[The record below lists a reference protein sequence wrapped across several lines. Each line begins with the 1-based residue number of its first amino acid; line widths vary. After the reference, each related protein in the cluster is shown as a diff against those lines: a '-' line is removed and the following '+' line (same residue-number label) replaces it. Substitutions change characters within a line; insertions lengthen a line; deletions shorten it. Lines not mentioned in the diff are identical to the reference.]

1 MNRTFGQLRKE
12 IVLQIWPSGAPE
24 NLLDRNPEFPNV
36 PSAIEQLFQEAA
48 GDIAKWSKCEQQ
60 NNVNIVN
67 FNKTAY
73 KVGMTILKAP
83 RGAISRVF
91 TVTNADYNN
100 PIFYRQVEWPL
111 PETWSRHIAQ
121 SGVTVVGFPRLPL
134 GYMPADAS
142 TDSLC
147 GRSRVGIWCIHQGNI
162 FIAPWIQSTE
172 RVVIEWNGI
181 KEFWMDDDIVTN
193 EAQDYRKAL
202 MLYVQYAFE
211 RMYGSLE
218 KAAVYLV
225 RRPGMT
231 DTGLYADA
239 LADLMWQCDQETK
252 VRETPHYNN
261 ERKTFV
267 DEQLQAASS
276 STTVENEFIG
286 QFEIPAGATG
296 GTITGLNLGFIPRMV
311 RIDAVTIPVNGIVMF
326 ANDVSGT
333 LSADGFSFALSGI
346 TDSEG
351 YVLKYEIS

>member
-1 MNRTFGQLRKE
+1 MNRTFGKLRRE

-24 NLLDRNPEFPNV
+24 NLLDRNSEFPDV
-36 PSAIEQLFQEAA
+36 PSAIEQLFQEAT

-60 NNVNIVN
+60 NNVNVVN

-73 KVGMTILKAP
+73 KGGMTILKAP

-91 TVTNADYNN
+91 TVTDADYNN

-121 SGVTVVGFPRLPL
+121 SGASVVGFPKLPL
-134 GYMPADAS
+134 GYMAADES

-193 EAQDYRKAL
+193 EAQDYRKAVKL
-202 MLYVQYAFE
+202 FVQFGFE
-211 RMYGSLE
+211 RDYGQPE
-218 KAAVYLV
+218 KAALYLV
-225 RRPGMT
+225 RRPGFP
-231 DTGLYADA
+231 DIGWYADA

-252 VRETPHYNN
+252 VRETPHYSN
-261 ERKTFV
+261 ERKVFV
-267 DEQLQAASS
+267 DEQLQAVAP
-276 STTVENEFIG
+276 STSVQSEFIG
-286 QFEIPAGATG
+286 QFEIPNGVAGATV
-296 GTITGLNLGFIPRMV
+296 TGLNLGFTPRMV
-311 RIDAVTIPVNGIVMF
+311 RITGVTIPATGVQMF
-326 ANDVSGT
+326 ANDIAGT
-333 LSADGFSFALSGI
+333 LTVDGFSFVLSGI
-346 TDSEG
+346 TDSDG
-351 YVLKYEIS
+351 YVLNYEIS